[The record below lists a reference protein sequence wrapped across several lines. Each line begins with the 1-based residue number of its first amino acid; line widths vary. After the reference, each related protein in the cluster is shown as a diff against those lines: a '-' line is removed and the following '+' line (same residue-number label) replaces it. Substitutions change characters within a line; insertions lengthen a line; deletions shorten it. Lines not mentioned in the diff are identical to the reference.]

1 MVDMVIARLLSCC
14 VWKAEWLTIK
24 RLNGC
29 GEKKAFRCSIVTKS
43 GHDYIIRIF
52 LSSAYAINIPVISG
66 KATSFMTS

>member
-1 MVDMVIARLLSCC
+1 MAVERRRPS
-14 VWKAEWLTIK
+14 
-24 RLNGC
+24 G
-29 GEKKAFRCSIVTKS
+29 GSIVTKS